1 MNATDAK
8 KTPFYDRHIAAGAKM
23 VEFAGYLM
31 PVQYQSIIAE
41 HQAVRKSVGMF
52 DLSHMGE
59 FVVRG
64 PGALA
69 FLQKMTTNDV
79 AALEDYKIQY
89 SLLCYEDGGIVDD
102 LLVYQFPDRYFLVV
116 NGVNIEK
123 DFAWLSAHL
132 PEDVKLENISDQI
145 GLLAIQGPK
154 AQEVMAQLTSFDLD
168 SLGYYRSAEAEV
180 CGRKILFSRTGYT
193 GEDGFEL
200 YVSPAD
206 AGTLWD
212 RTITAGQPF
221 NIARV
226 GLGARDSLRL
236 EMKFSLYGND
246 IDRTTNPIEAGLG
259 WVVKPDKGDFVG
271 REPILRMKAEKPAR
285 KLVALEMREKA
296 IPRRGYRVTRNGAEV
311 GVITSGT
318 HSPSL
323 DKGIA
328 MAYIRREYTKQK
340 TELSVEIRGRSFA
353 CEVIKPPFYKNGSH
367 R

>member
-1 MNATDAK
+1 MNANDAK
-8 KTPFYDRHIAAGAKM
+8 KTPFYDRHVEAGAKM

-31 PVQYQSIIAE
+31 PVSYKSIVAE
-41 HQAVRKSVGMF
+41 HKAVRQSVGMF

-59 FVVRG
+59 FMVSG
-64 PGALA
+64 PGALG

-79 AALEDYKIQY
+79 AALDDYKIQY

-102 LLVYQFPDRYFLVV
+102 LLVHKLPDRYFLVV
-116 NGVNIEK
+116 NGANIEK
-123 DFAWLSAHL
+123 DFAWLSGHL
-132 PEDVKLENISDQI
+132 PQDVKLENISDLT

-154 AQEVMAQLTSFDLD
+154 AQDIMAQLTSFDLD
-168 SLGYYRSAEAEV
+168 SLGYYWCVEAEV

-200 YVSPAD
+200 YVSPED
-206 AGTLWD
+206 AGLFWD
-212 RTITAGQPF
+212 QTISAGQPS

-246 IDRTTNPIEAGLG
+246 IDQTTNPIEAGLG
-259 WVVKPDKGDFVG
+259 WVVKPDKGDFIG
-271 REPILRMKAEKPAR
+271 REPILRMKTEKPPR
-285 KLVALEMREKA
+285 KLIALEMLEKA
-296 IPRRGYRVTRNGAEV
+296 VPRHGYKVIKDNAQV
-311 GVITSGT
+311 GLVTSGT

-323 DKGIA
+323 GKGIA
-328 MAYIRREYTKQK
+328 MAYVQRGHTKQK
-340 TELSVEIRGRSFA
+340 TELNIDIRGRSFA